1 MNFISFIDLIEG
13 KKKYALLLFVIMFL
27 AAIAEGVG
35 LSLLLPLLSG
45 LIGVEGEA
53 SGILKYLELTFCLFP
68 PAYRMEGLMAVLVVV
83 FFLKSLMMILHRG
96 MSVNFGMQLREKWS
110 SEIFS
115 RCLEAN
121 YKDII
126 NQKQGFLIN
135 NIITEP
141 LRASK
146 SVTMLLELF
155 CRAMICIV
163 LFGILLAT
171 DWKITLMALI
181 VGGIALYLPRRTADH
196 YSVGFG
202 TERLR
207 LNQQIT
213 AMAAEGVSGI
223 KEIKVFGISHR
234 YLSALAGK
242 LNRLTRINTKFAVLT
257 EAPRY
262 IMEFVVALFVVV
274 VLSYLHITRST
285 ELKNAVPFLGFFV
298 LVCQRLVS
306 YVSFIVAQR
315 MKVVSFFPSL
325 HLIHTMIYEDKS
337 KKDYSKKIKVE
348 QISSEIIFK
357 DVGFS
362 YEDRG
367 AIFTNL
373 NMTIPIGKMT
383 AIVGPSGVGKS
394 TIADLVLGL
403 LTPQKG
409 EILVNGLDI
418 RQIDLKSLTSRIGY
432 VGQEPIIFNAS
443 IRENILAGRLSANED
458 EVVHAGKMANIH
470 DFITGLSEGYD
481 TVVGDRGQKLSGG
494 QRQRLAIARAI
505 IRQPDFF
512 IFDEATSS
520 LDIRSEKVIQRSIEQ
535 LSHTKTVLVIAHRI
549 STLQKADIIYVLD
562 KGGKIRVEE
571 FETVRK
577 KYAGFMEPAKMTL

>member
-1 MNFISFIDLIEG
+1 MNLISFIDLIEG
-13 KKKYALLLFVIMFL
+13 KKKYALLLFLVMFL
-27 AAIAEGVG
+27 AAIAEGFG
-35 LSLLLPLLSG
+35 LSLLLPLLSR

-53 SGILKYLELTFCLFP
+53 TGILKYLELTFFLFP
-68 PAYRMEGLMAVLVVV
+68 PAYQMEGLLAVLVVV
-83 FFLKSLMMILHRG
+83 FFFKSFMMITHRG

-115 RCLEAN
+115 SCLDAE
-121 YKDII
+121 YKDIL
-126 NQKQGFLIN
+126 NQKQGVLIN

-146 SVTMLLELF
+146 SVIMLLELI
-155 CRAMICIV
+155 CRAMISIV

-171 DWKITLMALI
+171 DWKITLISLI
-181 VGGIALYLPRRTADH
+181 IGGIALYLPRRTADH

-202 TERLR
+202 SERLK

-242 LNRLTRINTKFAVLT
+242 LNRLTKINTKFAVLT
-257 EAPRY
+257 EAPRHV
-262 IMEFVVALFVVV
+262 MEFVLIFFVVV
-274 VLSYLHITRST
+274 VLGYLHTTRNT
-285 ELKNAVPFLGFFV
+285 EFKNIVPFLGFFV

-325 HLIHTMIYEDKS
+325 HLIHTMIYKDKFKEDYF
-337 KKDYSKKIKVE
+337 KKTKIE
-348 QISSEIIFK
+348 QIDSEIHFK

-362 YEDRG
+362 YEDRKE
-367 AIFTNL
+367 IFTNL
-373 NMTIPIGKMT
+373 NMTISRGKMT
-383 AIVGPSGVGKS
+383 AIVGPSGAGKS

-409 EILVNGLDI
+409 QILVNGLDI
-418 RQIDLKSLTSRIGY
+418 RQVDLKSLASRIGY

-443 IRENILAGRLSANED
+443 IRENILAGRLSSNED

-505 IRQPDFF
+505 IRQPDLF

-520 LDIRSEKVIQRSIEQ
+520 LDTRSEKVIQRSIEQ

-549 STLQKADIIYVLD
+549 STLEKADIIYVLD

-571 FETVRK
+571 FESVRK
-577 KYAGFMEPAKMTL
+577 KYSGFMEPSKVMS